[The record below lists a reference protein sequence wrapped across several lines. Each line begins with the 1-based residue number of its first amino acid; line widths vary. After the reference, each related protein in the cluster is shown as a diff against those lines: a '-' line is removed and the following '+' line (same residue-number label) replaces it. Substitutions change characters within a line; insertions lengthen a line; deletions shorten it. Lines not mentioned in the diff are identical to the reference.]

1 MKTYAIGDVH
11 GRADLLAVLLSQIEQ
26 ENSSDPNG
34 YRVIFLGD
42 IIDRGPDS
50 RPAMDLVAGELKQ
63 RSGSQLILG
72 NHEEFLLLF
81 LDRPDKRDIIFD
93 HWMTNGGA
101 AAASSYGL
109 DIMRPY
115 PRIEE
120 AHETLMGLLTAHP
133 EHIDA
138 MRAAASFIRDDDHVF
153 VHAGL
158 RPGVEIEKQTN
169 KDLRTIRADFLGS
182 DFDFGPIVVHGH
194 TVTASRQPEIYDN
207 RIALDTGAE
216 SSSRLSALAIGPN
229 ETRYFLQTSAGQAVE
244 KIEPLDLRSDRA
256 RPWSAR
262 YLQRS
267 PGDAVSSYGDPS
279 SQAAA

>member
-11 GRADLLAVLLSQIEQ
+11 GRADLLATLLAQIER

-34 YRVIFLGD
+34 HRVIFLGD

-50 RPAMDLVAGELKQ
+50 RLAMDLVVEELKQ
-63 RSGSQLILG
+63 RSSSRLILG

-81 LDRPDKRDIIFD
+81 LDRPDKREIIFD
-93 HWMTNGGA
+93 HWMRNGGN

-115 PRIEE
+115 RQIED
-120 AHETLMGLLTAHP
+120 AHQMLVDLLNANP
-133 EHIDA
+133 EHLEA
-138 MRAAASFIRDDDHVF
+138 MRAAAAFVRDDDHLF

-158 RPGVEIEKQTN
+158 RPGIEIEKQST

-182 DFDFGPIVVHGH
+182 NFDFGPIVVHGH
-194 TVTASRQPEIYDN
+194 TVTTSRWPEIYGN

-216 SSSRLSALAIGPN
+216 TTGRLTALEISEGEVESFLWTTQDGVLGVERGRPSDYLASPRRSAP
-229 ETRYFLQTSAGQAVE
+229 
-244 KIEPLDLRSDRA
+244 A
-256 RPWSAR
+256 RR
-262 YLQRS
+262 F
-267 PGDAVSSYGDPS
+267 V
-279 SQAAA
+279 